1 MVIKNLSRSFTTL
14 NELETLLENSRV
26 EDSSRTLIQLFCADA
41 DIKIIKQIQ
50 IFFKNRY
57 PNSIL
62 VGTTTDGVIE
72 GSKVY
77 SDTKS
82 VVTFTSFKDTKLKSA
97 LVKLNDHNSD
107 SFSVGQVIARE
118 LCSDDT
124 KVIISFADGIN
135 INGEEYV
142 DGIGAVNP
150 NVTLSG
156 GLAADNGKLEK
167 TYIFDKDD
175 ITSNGAVG
183 VSLNSKSLNV
193 STKYTFDWMPVGKK
207 LTVTK
212 SIKNRVYEIDGIST
226 VDIYAKYFG
235 YELASQLP
243 QVGIEFPLI
252 FEKNGVSVGRAV
264 LSKHNDGSLTFAGN
278 VPQGTQVRFG
288 LGSIERILQ
297 NSNYHISQILD
308 EAEYLSEAVFIY
320 SCMARRRFMKEH
332 TQDELKILQNLG
344 DISGFFTYGEFF
356 HVGEKNQLLNETMT
370 VLVLSESKKSMPKSV
385 KEIPLNPSKN
395 IVRAEHVLANLA
407 NAVSGEL
414 EELNNSLE
422 QRIKESSDYIYKQAF
437 FDKLTGLPNRLSL
450 INKLRESTGQILFL
464 INIDDFTTIN
474 DFYGHEI
481 GDKVLKKLASVLD
494 SYVNAESSQVFKLP
508 SDEFAIIINI
518 EHKQEEIEKTIKEYI
533 SVVEKEE
540 FMFNGHFTH
549 VTVTISAAA
558 INKGRTGLINADMSL
573 KLAKKAGKDF
583 MIFDEDLKLANQY
596 ENNIYMANTIK
607 NAVSS
612 DGIIP
617 YFQPIIDVRT
627 GEVEKYESLVR
638 LKKEDAEILS
648 PISFLEISQ
657 KIKLYSQITEI
668 MVEKSFSYF
677 CKNGLNFSVNL
688 ALSDILNES
697 TRDFIFKKI
706 VEYGIA
712 KQLTIEILETQ
723 EIDDEDAISKF
734 IEDVYNHGAKIAIDD
749 FGSGFA
755 NFQHMTTIHSDYM
768 KIDGSLIKNIDY
780 DHNAR
785 LVVETIVVFA
795 KKLNKKT
802 IAEFVHSED
811 VYDVVKE
818 LDIDFVQGYYLGKPL
833 PDTLES

>member
-252 FEKNGVSVGRAV
+252 FEKNECR
-264 LSKHNDGSLTFAGN
+264 
-278 VPQGTQVRFG
+278 
-288 LGSIERILQ
+288 
-297 NSNYHISQILD
+297 
-308 EAEYLSEAVFIY
+308 
-320 SCMARRRFMKEH
+320 
-332 TQDELKILQNLG
+332 
-344 DISGFFTYGEFF
+344 
-356 HVGEKNQLLNETMT
+356 
-370 VLVLSESKKSMPKSV
+370 
-385 KEIPLNPSKN
+385 
-395 IVRAEHVLANLA
+395 
-407 NAVSGEL
+407 
-414 EELNNSLE
+414 
-422 QRIKESSDYIYKQAF
+422 
-437 FDKLTGLPNRLSL
+437 
-450 INKLRESTGQILFL
+450 
-464 INIDDFTTIN
+464 
-474 DFYGHEI
+474 
-481 GDKVLKKLASVLD
+481 
-494 SYVNAESSQVFKLP
+494 
-508 SDEFAIIINI
+508 
-518 EHKQEEIEKTIKEYI
+518 
-533 SVVEKEE
+533 
-540 FMFNGHFTH
+540 
-549 VTVTISAAA
+549 
-558 INKGRTGLINADMSL
+558 
-573 KLAKKAGKDF
+573 
-583 MIFDEDLKLANQY
+583 
-596 ENNIYMANTIK
+596 
-607 NAVSS
+607 
-612 DGIIP
+612 
-617 YFQPIIDVRT
+617 
-627 GEVEKYESLVR
+627 
-638 LKKEDAEILS
+638 
-648 PISFLEISQ
+648 
-657 KIKLYSQITEI
+657 
-668 MVEKSFSYF
+668 
-677 CKNGLNFSVNL
+677 
-688 ALSDILNES
+688 
-697 TRDFIFKKI
+697 
-706 VEYGIA
+706 
-712 KQLTIEILETQ
+712 
-723 EIDDEDAISKF
+723 
-734 IEDVYNHGAKIAIDD
+734 
-749 FGSGFA
+749 
-755 NFQHMTTIHSDYM
+755 
-768 KIDGSLIKNIDY
+768 
-780 DHNAR
+780 
-785 LVVETIVVFA
+785 
-795 KKLNKKT
+795 
-802 IAEFVHSED
+802 
-811 VYDVVKE
+811 
-818 LDIDFVQGYYLGKPL
+818 
-833 PDTLES
+833 